1 MATRNRRAP
10 KNTQPEETQE
20 AAAPEGQAE
29 EVQQPE
35 APAPVVKER
44 QASTVEKPTRKVWEI
59 ADSMPGAKRKDI
71 IAACVEQGIA
81 FFTART
87 QYQKWM
93 QASREVES
101 MKDEYAA
108 LQPKGKEK
116 PQT

>member
-10 KNTQPEETQE
+10 KNTQPEEIQE
-20 AAAPEGQAE
+20 AAPEVQAE

-35 APAPVVKER
+35 APAPVAKER
-44 QASTVEKPTRKVWEI
+44 KASTVEKPTRKVWEI

-87 QYQKWM
+87 QYQKWKQN
-93 QASREVES
+93 QA
-101 MKDEYAA
+101 
-108 LQPKGKEK
+108 
-116 PQT
+116 T